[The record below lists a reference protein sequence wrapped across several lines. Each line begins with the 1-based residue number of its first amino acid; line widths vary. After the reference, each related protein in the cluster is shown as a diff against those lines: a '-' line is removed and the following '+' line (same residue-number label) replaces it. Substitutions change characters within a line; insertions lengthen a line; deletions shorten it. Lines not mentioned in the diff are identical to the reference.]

1 MNLRTFATVSAV
13 AMFVLGGCII
23 TTTSGQGGG
32 GSGGDGN
39 TGNDGGAGVG
49 GSKTTSSSGT
59 GGTGGSG
66 GSACA
71 TCGEFVS
78 DGTVA
83 ICTNGDPMNN
93 PTASEK
99 LYGALAECTCGTDMA
114 GTGAKCFDPCKA
126 TACTGMVPDKACQD
140 CLNTPNTGCQ
150 AELGACVGDVP
161 GM

>member
-32 GSGGDGN
+32 GNGGSGN
-39 TGNDGGAGVG
+39 TGNEGGAGVG
-49 GSKTTSSSGT
+49 GSKTTSSSSGT
-59 GGTGGSG
+59 AGGGGAA
-66 GSACA
+66 ACA

-83 ICTNGDPMNN
+83 LCTNGDPMMN

-126 TACTGMVPDKACQD
+126 TACTGMTPDKACQD

-150 AELGACVGDVP
+150 AELGACVSDVP

>member
-23 TTTSGQGGG
+23 NTTSGQGGG

-39 TGNDGGAGVG
+39 TGNEGGAGVG
-49 GSKTTSSSGT
+49 GSKTTSSSSGM
-59 GGTGGSG
+59 GGAGGS
-66 GSACA
+66 SACA

-83 ICTNGDPMNN
+83 ICSNGDPMNN
-93 PTASEK
+93 PTNSEK